1 MSNILDIPFNAVAP
15 KLTIEIAALPDF
27 TGRIIVNL
35 EDGKLKSWYQP
46 RPDELTA
53 NLKVFMELAKRAG
66 WKVTP
71 PEES

>member
-1 MSNILDIPFNAVAP
+1 MSDFVNSLPSAAMP
-15 KLTIEIAALPDF
+15 KLTIEIPALPDF

-35 EDGKLKSWYQP
+35 EDGKLKCWYQP

-53 NLKVFMELAKRAG
+53 SLAVFLEIAQKAG

-71 PEES
+71 PEKS